1 MKKILKNI
9 LLDIAIL
16 ALVVLLFLI
25 YRSYRRSNTGNGN
38 VRVTPTAVTVTSTPT
53 TEPSPEVSGT
63 QSTEVTATP
72 TPEVTPTAETVTATP
87 VPESTSAETP
97 VPENTPTETP
107 TPAPTATPTEV
118 PTATPTQEAAQTP
131 TAAPTEAETPTP
143 TPTATPTPTPTTTP
157 TPTPTPRP
165 VTENM
170 PAAVPLNMPEKFET
184 GMHVYFGVYEQDG
197 DEANGPEDIEWIIL
211 DIQGDKALLLSRYA
225 LDRVIYNNNAA
236 NGIYWQN
243 SNLRS
248 WLNGEFVEK
257 AFAYYEQKRIFTD
270 GEDLVAIPHV
280 NSLDWYLG
288 TEDVNRVCYPSVYAE
303 GKVGRFES
311 GACSWF
317 VNTDTRTNYGTAVSS
332 AGRVYTITENN
343 LALVRPCL
351 WVTVNQH

>member
-1 MKKILKNI
+1 
-9 LLDIAIL
+9 
-16 ALVVLLFLI
+16 
-25 YRSYRRSNTGNGN
+25 
-38 VRVTPTAVTVTSTPT
+38 
-53 TEPSPEVSGT
+53 
-63 QSTEVTATP
+63 
-72 TPEVTPTAETVTATP
+72 
-87 VPESTSAETP
+87 
-97 VPENTPTETP
+97 
-107 TPAPTATPTEV
+107 
-118 PTATPTQEAAQTP
+118 
-131 TAAPTEAETPTP
+131 
-143 TPTATPTPTPTTTP
+143 
-157 TPTPTPRP
+157 
-165 VTENM
+165 M
-170 PAAVPLNMPEKFET
+170 PAAVPLNMPEKLET

-197 DEANGPEDIEWIIL
+197 DEANGPEDIEWIVL

-270 GEDLVAIPHV
+270 GEDIVAIPHV

-288 TEDVNRVCYPSVYAE
+288 TEDANRVCYPSVYAE